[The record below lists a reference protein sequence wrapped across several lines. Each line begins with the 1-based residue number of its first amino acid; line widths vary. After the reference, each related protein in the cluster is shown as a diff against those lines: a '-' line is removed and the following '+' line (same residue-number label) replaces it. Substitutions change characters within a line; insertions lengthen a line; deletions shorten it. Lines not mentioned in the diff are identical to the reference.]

1 MLLLFDTAAVAA
13 EEAATVR
20 LPKRKRWKK
29 RKRKKKWIWA
39 AA

>member
-1 MLLLFDTAAVAA
+1 MLLLDTAAVVA
-13 EEAATVR
+13 EETAAPR